1 MFTKTIYKFIC
12 NTGKKDQT
20 VKLALDCKNIIHKIK
35 YQTLSV
41 ILTWGNA
48 KHACLD
54 WNNLMNPSLPTIVM
68 HE

>member
-41 ILTWGNA
+41 ILT
-48 KHACLD
+48 
-54 WNNLMNPSLPTIVM
+54 
-68 HE
+68 